1 MRQFTS
7 WRLFVCAVSGGAGS
21 CCVPWPCCW
30 SSSPCS
36 PSPRSCRPDTRR
48 RRGGKRWAWTTCPAT
63 TTSSRKR
70 ATTTRTR
77 RSRRPWASEK
87 TLKVPEQQQDVS
99 AGDSDVNLE
108 LWHSNIDSVRDSSV
122 IKPIL
127 FGYERDSE
135 RSDVKLVPVEEWRRH
150 YLYFII

>member
-63 TTSSRKR
+63 TTSSRRR

-87 TLKVPEQQQDVS
+87 TLKVQRQDVS

-108 LWHSNIDSVRDSSV
+108 LRYSNIDSVRDSSV

-135 RSDVKLVPVEEWRRH
+135 RIDVKLVPVEEWRRH